1 MLSFKRKLIKKIFYR
16 IGIIKLEIWGGVVFV
31 FFEKKYFDFICVIS
45 IEIKIEV

>member
-31 FFEKKYFDFICVIS
+31 FLKKYFVFIYVIS

>member
-31 FFEKKYFDFICVIS
+31 FFEKNILILYVLL
-45 IEIKIEV
+45 V